1 MTFLKVLLVV
11 LLAFWLIS
19 LIRIGGRVCYGQ
31 KGLSVAVLI
40 GPMRVQVLPAKPK
53 KKKKAKK
60 KEDQPPPQA
69 EKHEKS
75 ASKDRPGTL
84 SRLMKLVP
92 VVGQACGSLKRKIR
106 IDDLELEL
114 ILGGSNPAAVAL
126 SYGQA
131 NAALGMLWPIFDHN
145 FKVKRHAF
153 QIDLDHGRTQTAVEL
168 QAAVTMT
175 VGQIVVLAGHYGPKA
190 LFTWIKSGRP
200 AGKRQEA
207 LTHE

>member
-84 SRLMKLVP
+84 
-92 VVGQACGSLKRKIR
+92 
-106 IDDLELEL
+106 
-114 ILGGSNPAAVAL
+114 
-126 SYGQA
+126 
-131 NAALGMLWPIFDHN
+131 W
-145 FKVKRHAF
+145 
-153 QIDLDHGRTQTAVEL
+153 
-168 QAAVTMT
+168 
-175 VGQIVVLAGHYGPKA
+175 
-190 LFTWIKSGRP
+190 
-200 AGKRQEA
+200 
-207 LTHE
+207 